1 MKNSITGITGVSG
14 SGKTTLIDIISGLMD
29 YNEGKIILDG
39 SPITKERLGYLRKKI
54 GYVPQNTY
62 LMDSSIVEN
71 IVLEQRENI
80 NMKKVRDICK
90 KINLDDLIDKLPGK
104 FSYQVGE
111 NAEKDSAE
119 VKKQEFQCQGHYTEI
134 LSFLYLMNL
143 QAILIKKMKKKLPR
157 NLLAVLK
164 KEVTIIIISHS
175 DQLMDCFDYNYVI
188 TNGTIKQSLIKT

>member
-111 NAEKDSAE
+111 NAERFSGGQ
-119 VKKQEFQCQGHYTEI
+119 KQRISIARALYRDIELLI
-134 LSFLYLMNL
+134 LDEPTSNPDKENEKNF
-143 QAILIKKMKKKLPR
+143 R